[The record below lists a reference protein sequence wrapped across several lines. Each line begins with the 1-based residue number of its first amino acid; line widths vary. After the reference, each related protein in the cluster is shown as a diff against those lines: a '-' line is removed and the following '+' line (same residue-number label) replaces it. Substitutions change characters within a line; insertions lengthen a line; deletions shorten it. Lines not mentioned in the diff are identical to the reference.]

1 MTDAVLPATN
11 YMRTTTT
18 YYDALVK
25 IAVKV
30 ARKPVP
36 FFANNS
42 PNSTPLT
49 L

>member
-1 MTDAVLPATN
+1 MMDTVLPATN
-11 YMRTTTT
+11 YMRTPTT

-25 IAVKV
+25 IAVNV
-30 ARKPVP
+30 AQKPVP